1 MNRLFDRLPFIGG
14 RIPGKITLSLLMLLL
29 AMILALFVPT
39 LDRIFCIFAMF
50 FSFFGDITL
59 NSSKKSSG
67 KLLLVGGLFFIVA
80 HLFYALAYANK
91 ISEMQFAFFNHG
103 VIFSVVVLVLA
114 TFIVLSQK
122 PRLTALLAF
131 GVIYLWLTG
140 IDYTIIC
147 SYAYSSNSV
156 ASLSAA
162 GAIMFLAS
170 DVIIGLERFTGLKS
184 KTARELVWWLYPI
197 GQTLIII
204 FA

>member
-14 RIPGKITLSLLMLLL
+14 RIPGKITLSFLMLLL

-50 FSFFGDITL
+50 FSFLGDVTL

-67 KLLLVGGLFFIVA
+67 RLLLIGGLFFIVA
-80 HLFYALAYANK
+80 HLFYSLAYSNK
-91 ISEMQFAFFNHG
+91 IVEMQFTFFNPG
-103 VIFSVVVLVLA
+103 VIYSIGVLVLS
-114 TFIVLSQK
+114 TIIVLSQK
-122 PRLTALLAF
+122 PRLTALLIF

-147 SYAYSSNSV
+147 SYAYSINSI
-156 ASLSAA
+156 ASLSAI

-170 DVIIGLERFTGLKS
+170 DVIIGLERFTGLES
-184 KTARELVWWLYPI
+184 KIARKLVWWLYPI
-197 GQTLIII
+197 GQILIII